1 MYFASELTFTI
12 NVENEND
19 YLEIKKQFIEL
30 ANAGKFKGSAAAQSV
45 DGEHQIRIEA
55 WEGAGLDQAIELA
68 KVISSYEFE
77 MEGYVLKDSPSLDFK
92 IESKCSEL
100 WLQDAYY
107 DELCI
112 EDLDYDEFLEE
123 CAEKYDEFED
133 EEVIISQISK
143 EEYEEILDDDS
154 LEEYFLF
161 VNEDM
166 NILRER
172 PQLGENK
179 RI

>member
-1 MYFASELTFTI
+1 
-12 NVENEND
+12 
-19 YLEIKKQFIEL
+19 
-30 ANAGKFKGSAAAQSV
+30 
-45 DGEHQIRIEA
+45 
-55 WEGAGLDQAIELA
+55 
-68 KVISSYEFE
+68 

-92 IESKCSEL
+92 IESKRSEL

-172 PQLGENK
+172 PQLGEK
-179 RI
+179 KEYKT